1 MSEEKAPS
9 EPTLVEKWI
18 KDQQE
23 WQKMATE
30 YFDSMVK
37 NDEFLVHLGN
47 AMRGSLLAG
56 KPYPGTEPSEE
67 EDEAAAADD
76 RIDLLLHALHL
87 LQGDVAD
94 LKVAVEDLT
103 RKLAEAKPVTTPAP
117 ASVGAAVPHETD
129 SAPPP
134 EEAQSYQAP
143 ADFNR
148 GEG

>member
-1 MSEEKAPS
+1 MSDDKAQS

-18 KDQQE
+18 RDQQE

-56 KPYPGTEPSEE
+56 KPYPGTERPEPEE
-67 EDEAAAADD
+67 EASASATDD
-76 RIDLLLHALHL
+76 RIDLVLHALHL
-87 LQGDVAD
+87 LQGDLAD
-94 LKVAVEDLT
+94 LKVAVEDLAA
-103 RKLAEAKPVTTPAP
+103 KVESAGQKPEAAP
-117 ASVGAAVPHETD
+117 EAGQ
-129 SAPPP
+129 SAPSESVPSHQDQ
-134 EEAQSYQAP
+134 ADSY
-143 ADFNR
+143 R